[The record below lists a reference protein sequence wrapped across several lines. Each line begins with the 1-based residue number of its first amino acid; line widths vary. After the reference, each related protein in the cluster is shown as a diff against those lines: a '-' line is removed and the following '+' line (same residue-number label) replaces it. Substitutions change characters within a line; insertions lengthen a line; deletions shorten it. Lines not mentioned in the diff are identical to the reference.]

1 MCVHAYIF
9 ELAVMKKDFMTLQ
22 VVYLYFIFWT
32 SECFTKQHEED
43 PHVMSVYLVL
53 SPRPGVGV

>member
-1 MCVHAYIF
+1 
-9 ELAVMKKDFMTLQ
+9 MKKDFMTLQ

-32 SECFTKQHEED
+32 SECFAKQHEED